1 MKLPSL
7 LSFLAFLSAFT
18 LSLRAAPEY
27 PHLGPDIYDTTASG
41 AELIEAA
48 IEKAKAEKKHVLL
61 DLGTNWCPWCRK
73 LHHTFQ
79 TAPEV
84 KERLARDFVLVY
96 IDMNMRRSPARNT
109 DIDERYGRPLK
120 QGIPVLIVLDSL
132 GNHLVTQETGV
143 LEEGDVH
150 DPKKVAAFLDLWAP
164 QRR

>member
-1 MKLPSL
+1 MKPLPL
-7 LSFLAFLSAFT
+7 LTILFFFSGFI
-18 LSLRAAPEY
+18 LSLHAAPEY
-27 PHLGPDIYDTTASG
+27 PKIGPDIYDTSASG

-48 IEKAKAEKKHVLL
+48 IEKAQAEKKHILL
-61 DLGTNWCPWCRK
+61 GLGTNWCPWCRK

-84 KERLARDFVLVY
+84 RERLARNFVLVY
-96 IDMNMRRSPARNT
+96 IDMNMRRTPARNT

-120 QGIPVLIVLDSL
+120 QGIPVLIVLDSN

-143 LEEGDVH
+143 LEEGAVH
-150 DPKKVAAFLDLWAP
+150 DPKKVAAFLDLWSP

>member
-1 MKLPSL
+1 MKLLPLFTL
-7 LSFLAFLSAFT
+7 LFLLP
-18 LSLRAAPEY
+18 LSLRADAEY
-27 PHLGPDIYDTTASG
+27 PHLGPDIYDTQASG
-41 AELIEAA
+41 AELIAAA

-79 TAPEV
+79 TAPDV
-84 KERLARDFVLVY
+84 KERLERHFVLVY
-96 IDMNMRRSPARNT
+96 VDMNMRRTPARNT

-120 QGIPVLIVLDSL
+120 QGVPVLIVLDSA

-150 DPKKVAAFLDLWAP
+150 DPKKVAAFLDLWSP

>member
-1 MKLPSL
+1 MKLPAVLTLVSVFL
-7 LSFLAFLSAFT
+7 LVVTRGLS
-18 LSLRAAPEY
+18 APEY

-41 AELIEAA
+41 AALIDAA
-48 IEKAKAEKKHVLL
+48 IEKAKAENKHVIL

-96 IDMNMRRSPARNT
+96 IDMNMRRTPARNT
-109 DIDERYGRPLK
+109 DIDERYGHPLK
-120 QGIPVLIVLDSL
+120 EGIPVLVVLDSQ